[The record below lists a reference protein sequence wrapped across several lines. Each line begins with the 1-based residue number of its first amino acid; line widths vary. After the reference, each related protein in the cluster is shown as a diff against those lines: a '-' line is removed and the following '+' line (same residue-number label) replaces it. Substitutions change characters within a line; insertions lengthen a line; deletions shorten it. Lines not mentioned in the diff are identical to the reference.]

1 MHTIGRMPVCPGE
14 AVIVFLRGVVL
25 ENRDAHDWQD
35 FLWGRGATHFFLTRA
50 VEKHWV
56 GVLTRYSV
64 CLAYIV
70 YILGVNCQN

>member
-35 FLWGRGATHFFLTRA
+35 
-50 VEKHWV
+50 
-56 GVLTRYSV
+56 VLLS
-64 CLAYIV
+64 
-70 YILGVNCQN
+70 G